1 LRRKRLLDEVTL
13 LIEENKSINKEM
25 AERKLA
31 KIHK

>member
-13 LIEENKSINKEM
+13 LIEENKNINKEM